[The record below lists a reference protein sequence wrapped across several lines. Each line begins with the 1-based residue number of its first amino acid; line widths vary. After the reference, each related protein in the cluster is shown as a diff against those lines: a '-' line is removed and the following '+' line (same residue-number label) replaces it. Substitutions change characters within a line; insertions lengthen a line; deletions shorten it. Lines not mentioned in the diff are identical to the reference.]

1 MKKCLFFH
9 ILINFL
15 ETHQIGRLEK
25 VPFELEN
32 NNKKK
37 TNDLSTINTKKCITK
52 STLRDT
58 VSAARDS
65 SNLPIGFGLTNLKFM
80 EFLQGP
86 SPVVKEMF
94 EVNKTSEQHRQSH

>member
-32 NNKKK
+32 NNNKKK
-37 TNDLSTINTKKCITK
+37 TNDLSTINTKNALLNQLYVTRSVQHVILAIFQ
-52 STLRDT
+52 SAL
-58 VSAARDS
+58 VSQ
-65 SNLPIGFGLTNLKFM
+65 I
-80 EFLQGP
+80 
-86 SPVVKEMF
+86 
-94 EVNKTSEQHRQSH
+94 

>member
-37 TNDLSTINTKKCITK
+37 TNDLSTINTKNALLNQLYVTRSVQHVILAIFQ
-52 STLRDT
+52 SAL
-58 VSAARDS
+58 VSQ
-65 SNLPIGFGLTNLKFM
+65 I
-80 EFLQGP
+80 
-86 SPVVKEMF
+86 
-94 EVNKTSEQHRQSH
+94 